1 MPPSV
6 CCAKR
11 AELHSAAAATNA
23 SSRGNRQ
30 ENDLMEYLKE
40 DGLGNRSSREG
51 FLKSQKTLS
60 WVVALKFWVPLKIGK
75 SEAASINRGAS
86 FQVRCDLRYSDRIIA
101 TK

>member
-1 MPPSV
+1 
-6 CCAKR
+6 
-11 AELHSAAAATNA
+11 
-23 SSRGNRQ
+23 
-30 ENDLMEYLKE
+30 MEYLKE